1 MGVSNCP
8 ECDTGVLVLDPASI
22 PKWKLVC
29 NKCDVIVRLFEDAA
43 KVSVNSEESCPE
55 CDAQLVKVELS
66 TFLSDLS
73 VGLNVKNYFYASY
86 ILIRHTSPPP
96 SRGPGS
102 KTFLMEK
109 DPDPYWTYC
118 WGIF

>member
-55 CDAQLVKVELS
+55 CDAQLVKVDLS

-73 VGLNVKNYFYASY
+73 VGLNVKNYFLCVIYSY
-86 ILIRHTSPPP
+86 TAHIPPA
-96 SRGPGS
+96 
-102 KTFLMEK
+102 
-109 DPDPYWTYC
+109 
-118 WGIF
+118 